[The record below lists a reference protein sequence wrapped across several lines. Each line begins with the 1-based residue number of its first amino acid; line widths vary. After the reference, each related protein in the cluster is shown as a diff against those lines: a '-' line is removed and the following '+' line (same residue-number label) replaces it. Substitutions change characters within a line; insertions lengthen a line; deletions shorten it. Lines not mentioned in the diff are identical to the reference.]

1 MQILEVII
9 LPIVAVSMPKSDLV
23 ALDELHII
31 AGFPSRSGVIR
42 HALHALLA
50 EHKSLEQAK
59 GQVTAIMTVVYEG
72 RGKDDQCN
80 RVQHKYSPLITATMH
95 AHSAQGACFEVVVAS
110 GEASKLH
117 SFTKEL
123 RSQRQVA
130 SVQTRLVE
138 V

>member
-1 MQILEVII
+1 MQILEVLI
-9 LPIVAVSMPKSDLV
+9 LPIVAVSMSKSDLV
-23 ALDELHII
+23 ALDELHND

-42 HALHALLA
+42 HALYALLA

-59 GQVTAIMTVVYEG
+59 GQVTVIMIVVYGE

-80 RVQHKYSPLITATMH
+80 RVQIKYSPLITATMH
-95 AHSAQGACFEVVVAS
+95 AHSTQGGCFEVVVAN

-123 RSQRQVA
+123 RSQRQVT
-130 SVQTRLVE
+130 SVQTCLVE
-138 V
+138 A

>member
-1 MQILEVII
+1 VLI

-23 ALDELHII
+23 ALDELHNT

-42 HALHALLA
+42 HALHALLV

-59 GQVTAIMTVVYEG
+59 GKVTAIMIVVYEE

-95 AHSAQGACFEVVVAS
+95 AHSAQGGCFEVVVAS
-110 GEASKLH
+110 GEANKLY
-117 SFTKEL
+117 SFAKEL
-123 RSQRQVA
+123 RSRRQVT
-130 SVQTRLVE
+130 SVQMRLVE

>member
-1 MQILEVII
+1 MQILEVLI
-9 LPIVAVSMPKSDLV
+9 LPIVAISMSKSDLV
-23 ALDELHII
+23 ALDELHNN
-31 AGFPSRSGVIR
+31 AGFPSRSGAIR

-59 GQVTAIMTVVYEG
+59 GEVTAIMIVVYGE

-95 AHSAQGACFEVVVAS
+95 AHAAQGGCFEVVVAS
-110 GEASKLH
+110 GEANELY
-117 SFTKEL
+117 SFANEL
-123 RSQRQVA
+123 RSQKHVA

>member
-1 MQILEVII
+1 MLI
-9 LPIVAVSMPKSDLV
+9 LPIVAISMPNSDLV
-23 ALDELHII
+23 ALDEFHND

-59 GQVTAIMTVVYEG
+59 GQITAIMIVVYRE

-95 AHSAQGACFEVVVAS
+95 AHAAQGGCFEVVVAS
-110 GEASKLH
+110 GEANELC
-117 SFTKEL
+117 SFAKEL
-123 RSQRQVA
+123 RSQRQVV

>member
-1 MQILEVII
+1 MQILEVLF

-23 ALDELHII
+23 ALDELHNN

-59 GQVTAIMTVVYEG
+59 GQVTAIMIVVYGE

-95 AHSAQGACFEVVVAS
+95 AHSAQGGCFEVVVAS

-117 SFTKEL
+117 SFANEL

-130 SVQTRLVE
+130 SVQTHLVE
-138 V
+138 A

>member
-1 MQILEVII
+1 MQILEVLI

-23 ALDELHII
+23 ALDELHNN

-42 HALHALLA
+42 HAIHALLT

-59 GQVTAIMTVVYEG
+59 GQVTAIMIVVYEE

-95 AHSAQGACFEVVVAS
+95 AHSAQGGCFEVVVAS
-110 GEASKLH
+110 GEASELH
-117 SFTKEL
+117 AFTKEL
-123 RSQRQVA
+123 RNQRQVA